1 VVRVIPSLTSAY
13 SVPALLGELLGWV
26 LGAVALVP
34 GRVGGLATEAREIVT
49 DWGIPVAEVTDLY
62 AAFPSRL
69 LLAVALVALV
79 CATAAVVHGVRE
91 RRRALAHTGR

>member
-1 VVRVIPSLTSAY
+1 MISALSGAY
-13 SVPALLGELLGWV
+13 SVPALVGELLGWV

-34 GRVGGLATEAREIVT
+34 GRVGGLATDARELAT

-62 AAFPSRL
+62 ASFPARL
-69 LLAVALVALV
+69 VLAVALVALV

-91 RRRALAHTGR
+91 RRRAREHAGR